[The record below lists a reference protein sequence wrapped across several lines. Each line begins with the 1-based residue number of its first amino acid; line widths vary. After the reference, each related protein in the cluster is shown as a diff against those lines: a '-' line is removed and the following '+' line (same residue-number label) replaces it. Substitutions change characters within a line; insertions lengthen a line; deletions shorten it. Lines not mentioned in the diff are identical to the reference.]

1 MFHIDPYHAL
11 RGEMNSETAENENK
25 EIQLS
30 VVVPVFNE
38 IDNVTPLVDEIVAA
52 LSGRYAYEIIYVDDG
67 SSDGTQELLV
77 SLESSNPAFRFVC
90 HQKNA
95 GQSAAIATGV
105 AHARGL
111 LIATLDGDGQND
123 PADIPKLVDALNRGG
138 RERLHNILVVGRRRK
153 RQDTWIRRIS
163 SRVANGVRSRMLNDN
178 TPDTGS
184 GLKVFSRQTFLE
196 LPKFDHM
203 HRFLPALVIRN
214 GGQVISIEVNHRQR
228 KRGTSKYGIHNRLW
242 VGIVDLIGVMWLQRR
257 AICPEVKD
265 R

>member
-1 MFHIDPYHAL
+1 
-11 RGEMNSETAENENK
+11 MNSEPAENKNK

-38 IDNVTPLVDEIVAA
+38 IDNVTPLVGEIVAA
-52 LSGRYAYEIIYVDDG
+52 LSDRYAYEIIYVDDG
-67 SSDGTQELLV
+67 SSDGTPELLA
-77 SLESSNPAFRFVC
+77 SLERSNPAFRFVC

-105 AHARGL
+105 THARGL

-138 RERLHNILVVGRRRK
+138 REALHNTLVVGRRRK
-153 RQDTWIRRIS
+153 RRDAWIRRIS
-163 SRVANGVRSRMLNDN
+163 SRVANGVRSRMLKDN

-184 GLKVFSRQTFLE
+184 GLKVFSRQTFLD
-196 LPKFDHM
+196 LPRFDHM

-214 GGQVISIEVNHRQR
+214 RGRVISIEVNHRQR
-228 KRGTSKYGIHNRLW
+228 TRGTSKYGIHNRLW
-242 VGIVDLIGVMWLQRR
+242 VGIVDLVGVMWLQRR
-257 AICPEVKD
+257 AIYPDLKD